1 MPRGTQVPIT
11 PEVLSWTI
19 SSSGYSAEEVAE
31 RIHVPADKLR
41 SWMSGSAK
49 PGLTPLRQLASFLR
63 RPLATFLLPAPPRSM
78 NQQIEFRHP
87 PGETRRALNST
98 ELTHLREA
106 ARLQRGLGWILT
118 ELGGPLADIPRIS
131 PTISPQRAAE
141 EHRRRIGVAVDQQ
154 LEWRTDTQSLHAWRQ
169 ALQGMNVI
177 VLLLPMGSSSARG
190 FSLWNE
196 HAPLIAVNTHW
207 NAAARTFTLFHEYA
221 HLLTRTNSACTG
233 HVTARIRQGEDSLER
248 WCEEFAAEFLAP
260 WTSVRDCLVHD
271 YDWRQGQTI
280 DDLSLVKRLAAKFH
294 ISLRAMTIKLI
305 DHEVASWELYR
316 QILPQADDKRG
327 GGGGEGR
334 RRLQIRIDE
343 YGERT
348 AQVLLKGLER
358 DVLSRTDV
366 LGYLD
371 IADSDL
377 DILGSRVT
385 TR

>member
-1 MPRGTQVPIT
+1 M
-11 PEVLSWTI
+11 
-19 SSSGYSAEEVAE
+19 
-31 RIHVPADKLR
+31 K
-41 SWMSGSAK
+41 
-49 PGLTPLRQLASFLR
+49 
-63 RPLATFLLPAPPRSM
+63 
-78 NQQIEFRHP
+78 
-87 PGETRRALNST
+87 
-98 ELTHLREA
+98 
-106 ARLQRGLGWILT
+106 
-118 ELGGPLADIPRIS
+118 
-131 PTISPQRAAE
+131 
-141 EHRRRIGVAVDQQ
+141 
-154 LEWRTDTQSLHAWRQ
+154 
-169 ALQGMNVI
+169 VI

-190 FSLWNE
+190 VSLWNE
-196 HAPLIAVNTHW
+196 YAPLIAVNTHW

-260 WTSVRDCLVHD
+260 WTRVRDCLVHD

-280 DDLSLVKRLAAKFH
+280 DDLSLVKRLATKFH

-316 QILPQADDKRG
+316 QILPQVDDKRG